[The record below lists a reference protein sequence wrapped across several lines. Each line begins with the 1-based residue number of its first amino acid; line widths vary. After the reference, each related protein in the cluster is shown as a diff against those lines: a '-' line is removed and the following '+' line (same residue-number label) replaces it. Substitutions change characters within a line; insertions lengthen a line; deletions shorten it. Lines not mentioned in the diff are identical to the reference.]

1 MIVWSIYSRKNEHE
15 HAHGCVHHEA
25 VNTKNAKKY
34 VDNLSGK
41 AHVRSK
47 IYLELYHDISYATN
61 EGGHIRI

>member
-1 MIVWSIYSRKNEHE
+1 
-15 HAHGCVHHEA
+15 VHHEA

-47 IYLELYHDISYATN
+47 IYLELYHDISYVTN
-61 EGGHIRI
+61 EGGHIKI